1 MKGSAVIFESC
12 GGIRTVERGL
22 VNPGENVCCP
32 HGHGI
37 RRRVWDLV
45 PGGVVH
51 RGMAHSHDSVP
62 GISLGLENY
71 LKVRVMHLERG

>member
-1 MKGSAVIFESC
+1 MKCSAVVFESC
-12 GGIRTVERGL
+12 DSIRTVERGF
-22 VNPGENVCCP
+22 VNPGEDIGCP

-62 GISLGLENY
+62 SISLGLENN
-71 LKVRVMHLERG
+71 LKVCST